1 MPRKIE
7 ISYRTIIFMAVLG
20 VFIWFLVQI
29 KAVILTLFIALI
41 LMSVLNSLVR
51 KLESIKFPRWLA
63 ILAIYLLVLALMVF
77 AIWGVIPPLIE
88 QTSNLVKQIP
98 ALFKQFKILGID
110 EKVLANQLDQFSA
123 VPADVIKII
132 LGVFS
137 NIVSVLALAAITFY
151 LLLERANLD
160 RYLTLLFGEGKE
172 KEIKAVIDRIEIK
185 LGGWIRGQAFLM
197 LFVGILYYI
206 GYRVIGLNFALPLA
220 ILAFLLDIIPGFG
233 ATMAAIPA
241 VLLGLALSPIHAIAV
256 VGWVFL
262 IQQLENTILVPRI
275 MKKTAEVNPL
285 VSILS
290 LAIGFEIAGV
300 GGALLAIPSYIV
312 LEVIISTIFSSQKF
326 KET

>member
-51 KLESIKFPRWLA
+51 KLERIKFPRWLA

-110 EKVLANQLDQFSA
+110 EKVLANQLGQFSA

-275 MKKTAEVNPL
+275 MKKTAGVNPL